1 MGSTVQDFQKEIHY
15 ILASAKNMGACS
27 IEINS
32 GYLHQR
38 VGGYLSRNSE
48 MSTCRNA
55 MKKAMQPGDRILQDT
70 ASRNDPFLVIHY
82 QLPRELR

>member
-1 MGSTVQDFQKEIHY
+1 MGPTVQDFQKEIDY
-15 ILASAKNMGACS
+15 ILASAQKMGARS

-38 VGGYLSRNSE
+38 VGGYLSAYNK
-48 MSTCRNA
+48 MSTCCNI
-55 MKKAMQPGDRILQDT
+55 MKKTMQPGDKILRET
-70 ASRNDPFLVIHY
+70 ATEDDAFLVIHY